1 MRVPGLSSLVRAELE
16 NRFIQTP
23 FTSPLGNPQPTLVKY
38 FNISTL
44 DVVLLVIQYLH

>member
-23 FTSPLGNPQPTLVKY
+23 FTSPAYIGKVFQYFNARCSFIGNTILTLV
-38 FNISTL
+38 
-44 DVVLLVIQYLH
+44 